1 MVQIGNVQVDPPLW
15 LAPMAGVTD
24 CDFRLIV
31 RRIGGVGVVSMEF
44 ISSRAIVSGNRKTR
58 ELMQFAE
65 EERPLAIQIYGSDV
79 ATMREAA
86 LVVEEL
92 RPDICDINMGCPAN
106 KVLKGC
112 AGAALMGDLDL
123 AERIIKAVRGVLSIP
138 LTVKFRLG
146 LDDCRRNYLELGRIC
161 EANGVAAVAMH
172 ARTAR
177 QMYTGE
183 ADWSHLAR
191 LKESLSIP
199 VIGNGDVRE
208 PEDALRLLAATGC
221 DGVMV
226 GRGATRNPWIF
237 RQIAARMADLAA
249 TPATIGAAGAA
260 AAGGAAGAVGAG
272 APDVGGT
279 GTGAAGLG
287 GVGTGAAAG
296 RISAPTLAD
305 RRELILAHFQ
315 RVAERDSSTFALHKL
330 RKFTGWY
337 THGLPNGRRLR
348 QEINQLP
355 DVASFLAAVEGFL
368 DELIQEERA
377 A

>member
-1 MVQIGNVQVDPPLW
+1 MVRVGPLSIDPPLW

-24 CDFRLIV
+24 RDFRLIV

-44 ISSRAIVSGNRKTR
+44 ISSRAIVQGNKRTR
-58 ELMQFAE
+58 ELMVFSS

-92 RPDICDINMGCPAN
+92 GADICDINMGCPAN

-112 AGAALMGDLDL
+112 AGAALMGDLKL
-123 AERIIKAVRGVLSIP
+123 AESIVRSVRDAISIP

-146 LDDCRRNYLELGRIC
+146 LDDCRRNYLDLGRLC
-161 EANGVAAVAMH
+161 EANGVAAVALH

-177 QMYTGE
+177 QMFTGE

-191 LKESLSIP
+191 LKEVLSIP

-208 PEDALRLLAATGC
+208 PEDALRMLAETGC

-226 GRGATRNPWIF
+226 GRAATKNPWIF
-237 RQIAARMADLAA
+237 RQTAARMAGSRL
-249 TPATIGAAGAA
+249 
-260 AAGGAAGAVGAG
+260 
-272 APDVGGT
+272 
-279 GTGAAGLG
+279 
-287 GVGTGAAAG
+287 
-296 RISAPTLAD
+296 SEPTLAD
-305 RRELILAHFQ
+305 RRDLILDHFR
-315 RVAERDSSTFALHKL
+315 RVAERENSLFALHKL

-337 THGLPNGRRLR
+337 THGLPNGRKLR
-348 QEINQLP
+348 QAINTIP
-355 DVASFLAAVEGFL
+355 DVPAFLATVEEFFGEFPV
-368 DELIQEERA
+368 EEA

>member
-1 MVQIGNVQVDPPLW
+1 MAAAVFLDRVRVDPPLW

-24 CDFRLIV
+24 RDFRLIV

-44 ISSRAIVSGNRKTR
+44 VSSKAIVNGNPRTR
-58 ELMQFAE
+58 ELMYFSE
-65 EERPLAIQIYGSDV
+65 EERPLAIQIYGSDA

-92 RPDICDINMGCPAN
+92 GADICDINMGCPAN

-112 AGAALMGDLDL
+112 AGAALMGDLAL
-123 AERIIKAVRGVLSIP
+123 AEDIVSSVKKAISIP

-146 LDDCRRNYLELGRIC
+146 LDDARRNYLDLGRMC

-177 QMYTGE
+177 QMFSGE
-183 ADWSHLAR
+183 ADWTHLAK
-191 LKESLSIP
+191 LKETLAIP
-199 VIGNGDVRE
+199 VIGNGDVNE
-208 PEDALRLLAATGC
+208 PDDALRMMAETGC

-226 GRGATRNPWIF
+226 GRGATRNPWLF
-237 RQIAARMADLAA
+237 RQIAARM
-249 TPATIGAAGAA
+249 
-260 AAGGAAGAVGAG
+260 
-272 APDVGGT
+272 T
-279 GTGAAGLG
+279 GS
-287 GVGTGAAAG
+287 
-296 RISAPTLAD
+296 RFHEPTLSD
-305 RRELILAHFQ
+305 RRDLILGHF
-315 RVAERDSSTFALHKL
+315 RMVAEREGGTWALHKL

-337 THGLPNGRRLR
+337 THGLPNGRKLR

-355 DVASFLAAVEGFL
+355 DVPSFLAAVEDFFA
-368 DELIQEERA
+368 EMFEEA

>member
-1 MVQIGNVQVDPPLW
+1 MVQVGSVRVDPPLW

-24 CDFRLIV
+24 RDFRLIV

-44 ISSRAIVSGNRKTR
+44 ISSRAIVSGNQKTR
-58 ELMQFAE
+58 DLMYFSD

-92 RPDICDINMGCPAN
+92 GPDICDINMGCPAN

-123 AERIIKAVRGVLSIP
+123 AERIIRAVRDVLSIP

-146 LDDCRRNYLELGRIC
+146 LDDCRRNYLELGKVC

-191 LKESLSIP
+191 LRESLGIP

-208 PEDALRLLAATGC
+208 PEDACRMQAATGC
-221 DGVMV
+221 DGIMV

-237 RQIAARMADLAA
+237 RQIAARLS
-249 TPATIGAAGAA
+249 G
-260 AAGGAAGAVGAG
+260 
-272 APDVGGT
+272 
-279 GTGAAGLG
+279 
-287 GVGTGAAAG
+287 G
-296 RISAPTLAD
+296 RISQPTLGD
-305 RRELILAHFQ
+305 RRALILGHF
-315 RVAERDSSTFALHKL
+315 RMVAERESSAFAIHKL

-355 DVASFLAAVEGFL
+355 DVDSFLAAVESFL
-368 DELIQEERA
+368 DELIDDERA

>member
-1 MVQIGNVQVDPPLW
+1 MVQIGPLRIDPPLW

-24 CDFRLIV
+24 RDFRLIV
-31 RRIGGVGVVSMEF
+31 RQIGGVGVVSMEF
-44 ISSRAIVSGNRKTR
+44 ISSRAIVSGNQKTR
-58 ELMQFAE
+58 DLMYFTE

-112 AGAALMGDLDL
+112 AGAALMGDLKL
-123 AERIIKAVRGVLSIP
+123 AEGIIKAVRGVLSIP

-146 LDDCRRNYLELGRIC
+146 LDDCRRNYLELARVC
-161 EANGVAAVAMH
+161 EASGVAAVAMH

-191 LKESLSIP
+191 LKEAVSIP

-208 PEDALRLLAATGC
+208 PEDAVRLLRATGC

-237 RQIAARMADLAA
+237 RQIAEQL
-249 TPATIGAAGAA
+249 
-260 AAGGAAGAVGAG
+260 
-272 APDVGGT
+272 
-279 GTGAAGLG
+279 
-287 GVGTGAAAG
+287 AG
-296 RISAPTLAD
+296 RQPDASSLSE
-305 RRELILAHFQ
+305 RRALILDHFR
-315 RVAERDSSTFALHKL
+315 RVSERENAAFALHKL

-348 QEINQLP
+348 QEINQLQ
-355 DVASFLAAVEGFL
+355 DVPSFLVAVESFL
-368 DELIQEERA
+368 DELVQEQEQA

>member
-1 MVQIGNVQVDPPLW
+1 MAVPVFLDKIRVDPPLW

-24 CDFRLIV
+24 RDFRLIV

-44 ISSRAIVSGNRKTR
+44 VSSKAIVNGNPRTR
-58 ELMQFAE
+58 ELMYFSK
-65 EERPLAIQIYGSDV
+65 EERPLAIQIYGSDA

-92 RPDICDINMGCPAN
+92 GADICDINMGCPAN

-112 AGAALMGDLDL
+112 AGAALMGDLAL
-123 AERIIKAVRGVLSIP
+123 AEDIVSSVRKAISIP

-146 LDDCRRNYLELGRIC
+146 LDDARRNYLDLGRMC

-177 QMYTGE
+177 QMFSGE
-183 ADWSHLAR
+183 ADWTHLAK
-191 LKESLSIP
+191 LKETLSIP
-199 VIGNGDVRE
+199 VIGNGDVNE
-208 PEDALRLLAATGC
+208 PEDALQMMAETGC

-226 GRGATRNPWIF
+226 GRGATRNPWLF
-237 RQIAARMADLAA
+237 RQIAARMSGSRFLE
-249 TPATIGAAGAA
+249 
-260 AAGGAAGAVGAG
+260 
-272 APDVGGT
+272 
-279 GTGAAGLG
+279 
-287 GVGTGAAAG
+287 
-296 RISAPTLAD
+296 PTLSD
-305 RRELILAHFQ
+305 RRDLILGHF
-315 RVAERDSSTFALHKL
+315 RMVAEREGGTWALHKL

-337 THGLPNGRRLR
+337 TYGLPNGRKLR

-355 DVASFLAAVEGFL
+355 DVPSFLAAVEDFFA
-368 DELIQEERA
+368 EMFEEA

>member
-1 MVQIGNVQVDPPLW
+1 MVQVGRVRVDPPLW

-24 CDFRLIV
+24 RDFRLIV
-31 RRIGGVGVVSMEF
+31 RRIGGIGVVSMEF
-44 ISSRAIVSGNRKTR
+44 ISSRAIVSGNQKTR
-58 ELMQFAE
+58 QLMCFCD

-92 RPDICDINMGCPAN
+92 GPDICDVNMGCPAN

-112 AGAALMGDLDL
+112 AGAALMGDLGL
-123 AERIIKAVRGVLSIP
+123 AERIIRAVRDVLSIP

-146 LDDCRRNYLELGRIC
+146 LDDCRQNYLELGKIC

-177 QMYTGE
+177 QMYNGE

-237 RQIAARMADLAA
+237 SQITAQMS
-249 TPATIGAAGAA
+249 G
-260 AAGGAAGAVGAG
+260 
-272 APDVGGT
+272 
-279 GTGAAGLG
+279 
-287 GVGTGAAAG
+287 G
-296 RISAPTLAD
+296 RISPPTLAE
-305 RRELILAHFQ
+305 RRALILGHFHL
-315 RVAERDSSTFALHKL
+315 VAEREGGAFALHKL

-355 DVASFLAAVEGFL
+355 DVDSFLAAVECFL
-368 DELIQEERA
+368 DELVEEERA